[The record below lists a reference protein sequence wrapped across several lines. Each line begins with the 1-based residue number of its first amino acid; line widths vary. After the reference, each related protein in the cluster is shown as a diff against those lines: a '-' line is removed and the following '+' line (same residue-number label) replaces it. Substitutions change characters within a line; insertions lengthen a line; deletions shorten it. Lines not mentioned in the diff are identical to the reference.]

1 MENNEIKNLAE
12 ILKAEELK
20 KQLKYETLNKK
31 ALQAIEQK
39 NINTFIK
46 VYDDNLDSIEEK
58 IEAISTLIIMN
69 DEPDKFIKLRENIL
83 NADRD
88 FIYLYDCAMF
98 QCGFI
103 SPKELTQSV
112 EDGIKQQCS
121 LAYAL
126 KSFFYNYGIA
136 PFEVLIEA
144 IRKAILLEPNN
155 LEFKKI
161 LNELEIL
168 AKETEN

>member
-69 DEPDKFIKLRENIL
+69 DEPDKFIKLRE
-83 NADRD
+83 
-88 FIYLYDCAMF
+88 
-98 QCGFI
+98 
-103 SPKELTQSV
+103 E
-112 EDGIKQQCS
+112 
-121 LAYAL
+121 
-126 KSFFYNYGIA
+126 YNLL
-136 PFEVLIEA
+136 VLILGT
-144 IRKAILLEPNN
+144 I
-155 LEFKKI
+155 
-161 LNELEIL
+161 
-168 AKETEN
+168 